1 MQVTQA
7 MKDGVRAAALEQYRL
22 CVYKHDDNLD
32 AKVQSLESLLQN
44 MTTALNAQSCWIR
57 DLLNEKQSRPCS
69 KNLLINPELGLRHL
83 SRDYSHERFEQRL
96 GNIPWQWRTAKDYV
110 PR

>member
-7 MKDGVRAAALEQYRL
+7 MQDGVRAAALEQYRR
-22 CVYKHDDNLD
+22 CVDKHDENLN

-44 MTTALNAQSCWIR
+44 MSTALNAQSAWIR
-57 DLLNEKQSRPCS
+57 DLLNEKESRPCS
-69 KNLLINPELGLRHL
+69 KNLLINPDLGIRHL
-83 SRDYSHERFEQRL
+83 GREYDAERYEHRL
-96 GNIPWQWRTAKDYV
+96 GNIPWQWRTALDYL